1 MGIPTV
7 FLVVAPLQMLL
18 LLSSSNIQKLKFNW
32 QLDRRSWL
40 NYDSGH
46 HLHNKKTL
54 RMNDINEPQ
63 THLERARQYSSVRYF
78 CSNTYIEKLIFFSKL
93 PRLFTARFFRS
104 FQTSKCEKLMNN
116 PRNWRGNWSN
126 KRAWPGDQGPLLLCE
141 DTCLERSWWSRQ
153 RNPPPKKKSGRSV
166 TINSNYKERLFKW
179 NRIWGWTKW
188 AATSILAHYIRC
200 KHTLKYF

>member
-78 CSNTYIEKLIFFSKL
+78 CSNTYTEKLIFFSKF
-93 PRLFTARFFRS
+93 PRLFTARFFGHFKLQSVKNLWTTPEIDEEIGLIRGRGLEIRDLS
-104 FQTSKCEKLMNN
+104 FYAKTRVWKGVDEADKGT
-116 PRNWRGNWSN
+116 P
-126 KRAWPGDQGPLLLCE
+126 
-141 DTCLERSWWSRQ
+141 
-153 RNPPPKKKSGRSV
+153 KSGRSV

>member
-78 CSNTYIEKLIFFSKL
+78 CSNTQRNWFSF
-93 PRLFTARFFRS
+93 PS
-104 FQTSKCEKLMNN
+104 FQ
-116 PRNWRGNWSN
+116 
-126 KRAWPGDQGPLLLCE
+126 DFLLLVFFGHFKLQSVKNLWTTPE
-141 DTCLERSWWSRQ
+141 IDEEIGLIRGRGLEIRDLSFYAKTRVWKGVDEADKGT
-153 RNPPPKKKSGRSV
+153 PPQK
-166 TINSNYKERLFKW
+166 
-179 NRIWGWTKW
+179 KW
-188 AATSILAHYIRC
+188 A
-200 KHTLKYF
+200 